1 MNIKKNIILL
11 ISFMILIIF
20 LLPLVIMI
28 YTSFIPQGNMTN
40 IVKEFYLNDFEAR
53 YMSVLKRTISPLGS
67 TNYSLVKESPE
78 TSQSLL
84 IESKSEKNPG
94 IKMIGSTRDLRKM
107 DNFNFWLKLD
117 TSEINNGFVIFEDIN
132 GNSQRIPFL
141 YNNQGQ
147 WAQIVI
153 SKKDLNKEQINLKY
167 ITGISIIL
175 NNEKGILDF
184 DFLIDDIQI
193 QNLYP
198 TLLNYI
204 IVWNEEM
211 FGKYMLNSFIV
222 SGTIL
227 FSNLLFSSMVAYA
240 FARRDFKGK
249 NVLFAIVLITMMIPF
264 QVTTIPIFILMKNL
278 NLLDTYFALILPQ
291 LVTPFGIFI
300 LKQYIEQLPIE
311 IEQAAVVDGAGPFTV
326 FFKIIL
332 PLSTPA
338 LAVMGINTFIT
349 TWNDLF
355 MPLILTSSREMRTAQ
370 VGLALYQQLTQLQWP
385 YLMSATTIVGLP
397 IMIAFLIFQKQI
409 ISGITAGSVKG

>member
-20 LLPLVIMI
+20 LLPLVMMI

-40 IVKEFYLNDFEAR
+40 IVKGFYLNDFEAS
-53 YMSVLKRTISPLGS
+53 YMSVLRRSISPLGN

-84 IESKSEKNPG
+84 IESKSENNPG
-94 IKMIGSTRDLRKM
+94 IKLIGSTRDLRKM
-107 DNFNFWLKLD
+107 NNLNFWIKVD
-117 TSEINNGFVIFEDIN
+117 NPEITSGFVSIGDMN
-132 GNSQRIPFL
+132 GNSQRIPFS

-147 WAQIVI
+147 WTQIVI
-153 SKKDLNKEQINLKY
+153 SKKDLDKEQINLKY
-167 ITGISIIL
+167 VTGISIIL
-175 NNEKGILDF
+175 NNEKGISDF
-184 DFLIDDIQI
+184 TFLIDDIQI
-193 QNLYP
+193 ENQYP

-211 FGKYMLNSFIV
+211 FGRYMLNSVIV
-222 SGTIL
+222 SGTVLI
-227 FSNLLFSSMVAYA
+227 SNLLFSSMVAYA

-249 NVLFAIVLITMMIPF
+249 NILFSLVLVTMMIPF

-278 NLLDTYFALILPQ
+278 NLLDTYLALILPQ
-291 LVTPFGIFI
+291 FVTPFGIFI
-300 LKQYIEQLPIE
+300 LRQYIEQLPVE

-355 MPLILTSSREMRTAQ
+355 MPLILISSPQMRTAQ
-370 VGLALYQQLTQLQWP
+370 VGLALYQQLNQLQWP